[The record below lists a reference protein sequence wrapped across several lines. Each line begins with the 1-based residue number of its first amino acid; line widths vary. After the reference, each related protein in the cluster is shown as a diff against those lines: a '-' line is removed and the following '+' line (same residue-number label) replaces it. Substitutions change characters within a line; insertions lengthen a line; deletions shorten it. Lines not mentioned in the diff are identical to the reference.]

1 MTKIDPPTRTALAKS
16 LLLVAVSL
24 FVAACASTRIPQTT
38 LTGSDPE
45 AMSILTASQRA
56 HGSEAFATIRDLNVR
71 YASGWN
77 SFGARVQPALWDRR
91 YRRESEEALDL
102 GSGTIV
108 QLHKGPGGR
117 KFVLRAPGRV
127 TVWYNGQPDSRE
139 DVLRAAALMAD
150 VEKMELL
157 GPLYFQRPG
166 VILEKIGAAKV
177 DRAEC
182 DQVLAVLRPGFGYA
196 EEDRAVLSIDRETQR
211 LRRVAMTLEG
221 LKPGGSAKLEVTFRT
236 WAQRT
241 GVWWAADFDE
251 RIPGIANPRARHGSL
266 VDLKAN
272 HGFAPR
278 HPEMLGEALGE
289 AATQL
294 R

>member
-1 MTKIDPPTRTALAKS
+1 MTKIDPPTRTAFAKS
-16 LLLVAVSL
+16 LLLVAVSPV
-24 FVAACASTRIPQTT
+24 VAACASTRIPQTT

-157 GPLYFQRPG
+157 GPLYFQRP
-166 VILEKIGAAKV
+166 
-177 DRAEC
+177 
-182 DQVLAVLRPGFGYA
+182 
-196 EEDRAVLSIDRETQR
+196 
-211 LRRVAMTLEG
+211 
-221 LKPGGSAKLEVTFRT
+221 
-236 WAQRT
+236 
-241 GVWWAADFDE
+241 
-251 RIPGIANPRARHGSL
+251 
-266 VDLKAN
+266 
-272 HGFAPR
+272 
-278 HPEMLGEALGE
+278 
-289 AATQL
+289 
-294 R
+294 